1 MPRFPQTLAQVAV
14 ILTIVT
20 ATSISTQAQEL
31 KDRQLTW
38 AYDYSTIQMPIEIVS
53 ITLNGKEVRPGEK
66 IKGDENWVK
75 GLTFKI
81 KNISDQP
88 ISYLNIHFEFPMTNG
103 IVSASIVYYGI
114 NPTYG
119 NPRSGPPPPSIQ
131 PGETKELVLTKG
143 LYDSFLYV
151 LAQAKVSSDF
161 DTAPFYIER
170 VCFENHPD
178 IIWQGGWLKRRHAV
192 EYYRFDRIQKY
203 FLPVKEK

>member
-1 MPRFPQTLAQVAV
+1 MPRFPRTLGQVAV

-20 ATSISTQAQEL
+20 AASFSTPAQEL

-38 AYDYSTIQMPIEIVS
+38 AYDYSTVQMPIEILS
-53 ITLNGKEVRPGEK
+53 ITLNGNEIRPGEK
-66 IKGDENWVK
+66 IKGDENWLK

-88 ISYLNIHFEFPMTNG
+88 ISYLNVHFTFPMPNG
-103 IVSASIVYYGI
+103 FVSASAVRYGI
-114 NPTYG
+114 NHG
-119 NPRSGPPPPSIQ
+119 EILRGPPPPSIQ
-131 PGETKELVLTKG
+131 PGKTKELVLTKEN
-143 LYDSFLYV
+143 YDSFLYV

-170 VCFENHPD
+170 VCFENQPD
-178 IIWQGGWLKRRHAV
+178 VIWRGGYLMRRHAV
-192 EYYRFDRIQKY
+192 EYNRFDLMQKY

>member
-1 MPRFPQTLAQVAV
+1 MPRFSRTLVQVAV

-20 ATSISTQAQEL
+20 AASFSTQAQEL

-38 AYDYSTIQMPIEIVS
+38 AYDYSTVQMSIEILF
-53 ITLNGKEVRPGEK
+53 ITLNGMEVRPGEK
-66 IKGDENWVK
+66 IKGDENWLK

-88 ISYLNIHFEFPMTNG
+88 ISFLNIHFTYTKPNG
-103 IVSASIVYYGI
+103 FVSASAVRYGTNHGDI
-114 NPTYG
+114 
-119 NPRSGPPPPSIQ
+119 RRGPPQPSIQ
-131 PGETKELVLTKG
+131 PGETKELVLTKE

-170 VCFENHPD
+170 VCFEKQPD
-178 IIWQGGWLKRRHAV
+178 VIWRGGYLMRRHAV
-192 EYYRFDRIQKY
+192 EYDRFDLMQKY
-203 FLPVKEK
+203 FLTVKEK